1 MAKKPKVPKDKVSE
15 YKKDL
20 AKFSRLSYDRGLVAA
35 RGGNLSI
42 RIPGTERVLI
52 TPSGISL
59 RDITPDIII
68 EIDIHGNLSRG
79 KKSLKPSKET
89 PFHTSIYRSRDD
101 VMAIAHVHPPFA
113 TALSLKDKPFPILT
127 APGMI
132 NLVKVPLVEFAFM
145 GTKELCDFVSEAVKQ
160 NMGVKALLLKGHGV
174 IAMGPDLASAY
185 YIADL
190 VEDCAKVALFSSIGT

>member
-1 MAKKPKVPKDKVSE
+1 MAKTLKYQKDKIRE
-15 YKKDL
+15 YKKEL
-20 AKFSRLSYDRGLVAA
+20 AQFSRLSYDRGLVAA

-68 EIDIHGNLSRG
+68 EVDIHGNLSKG
-79 KKSLKPSKET
+79 KKNLKPSKET
-89 PFHTSIYRSRDD
+89 PFHTSIYRIRDD
-101 VMAIAHVHPPFA
+101 VMAIAHIHPPFA

-127 APGMI
+127 APGMV

-160 NMGVKALLLKGHGV
+160 NMDVKALLLKGHGI

-190 VEDCAKVALFSSIGT
+190 VEDCAKVALFSSV

>member
-1 MAKKPKVPKDKVSE
+1 MAKTMKYQKDKISG

-20 AKFSRLSYDRGLVAA
+20 AQFSRLSYDRGLVAA

-68 EIDIHGNLSRG
+68 EVDIHGNLLRG
-79 KKSLKPSKET
+79 KKNLKPSKET
-89 PFHTSIYRSRDD
+89 PFHTSIYRIRSD
-101 VMAIAHVHPPFA
+101 VMAIAHVHPPFS
-113 TALSLKDKPFPILT
+113 TALSLKDKPFPLLT
-127 APGMI
+127 APGMV
-132 NLVKVPLVEFAFM
+132 NLVKVPLVEFALM
-145 GTKELCDFVSEAVKQ
+145 GTKELCDYVSEAAKQ
-160 NMGVKALLLKGHGV
+160 NREVKALLLKGHGV
-174 IAMGPDLASAY
+174 IAMGSDLASAY

-190 VEDCAKVALFSSIGT
+190 VEDNAKVALLASM

>member
-1 MAKKPKVPKDKVSE
+1 MAKTLKYQKEKIRE
-15 YKKDL
+15 YKIEIGQ
-20 AKFSRLSYDRGLVAA
+20 FSRLSYDRGLVAA

-68 EIDIHGNLSRG
+68 EVDIHGNLSKG
-79 KKSLKPSKET
+79 KKNLKPSKET
-89 PFHTSIYRSRDD
+89 PFHTSIYRLRND
-101 VMAIAHVHPPFA
+101 VMAIAHIHPPFA

-127 APGMI
+127 APGMV

-160 NMGVKALLLKGHGV
+160 NMDVKALLLKGHGI

-190 VEDCAKVALFSSIGT
+190 VEDCAKVALFSSL

>member
-1 MAKKPKVPKDKVSE
+1 MAKKVKVSKDKVSE

-59 RDITPDIII
+59 RDITP
-68 EIDIHGNLSRG
+68 GL
-79 KKSLKPSKET
+79 
-89 PFHTSIYRSRDD
+89 
-101 VMAIAHVHPPFA
+101 
-113 TALSLKDKPFPILT
+113 ILEV
-127 APGMI
+127 AREV
-132 NLVKVPLVEFAFM
+132 NLVKVALVEFALM
-145 GTKELCDFVSEAVKQ
+145 GTKELCDYVSEAAKQ
-160 NMGVKALLLKGHGV
+160 NMEVKALLLKGHG
-174 IAMGPDLASAY
+174 IIGMGPDIASAY

-190 VEDCAKVALFSSIGT
+190 VEDNAKVALLASM

>member
-1 MAKKPKVPKDKVSE
+1 MAKTLKYQKNKISE

-20 AKFSRLSYDRGLVAA
+20 AQFSRLSYDRGLVAA

-68 EIDIHGNLSRG
+68 EVDIHGNLLRG
-79 KKSLKPSKET
+79 KKNLKPSKET
-89 PFHTSIYRSRDD
+89 PFHTSIYRLRSD
-101 VMAIAHVHPPFA
+101 VMAIAHVHPPFS
-113 TALSLKDKPFPILT
+113 TALSLKDKPFPLLT
-127 APGMI
+127 APGMV
-132 NLVKVPLVEFAFM
+132 NLVKVPLVEFALM
-145 GTKELCDFVSEAVKQ
+145 GTKELCDYVSEAAKQ
-160 NMGVKALLLKGHGV
+160 NMEVRALLLKGHGV
-174 IAMGPDLASAY
+174 IAMGSDLASAY

-190 VEDCAKVALFSSIGT
+190 VEDNAKVALLSSI